1 MLLDTPYISS
11 TSSNIEIFVTPKG
24 ENTEILYGPS
34 SVIDRE
40 IKFISNAKFTI
51 DTCMDFTRTSITVGV
66 EPIKKLLLDATN
78 RNVRLRYIT
87 EITAENISY
96 CKELMKFTE
105 LRHLDGSLSNFM
117 VSDKEYLALGVS
129 QGTSDLAS
137 QIIYSNVKEIIE
149 RQKYIFNT
157 LWNKAIPVIKRIREI
172 EYDQTSITEV
182 LYGTENAVAR
192 GIEFMKNVK
201 ERMDICFDSKAPS
214 IVVEIDMYRN
224 GYEDI
229 RNRGGKIRAFTEIT
243 NDNIHHIKELLKIV
257 DELRHLDGM
266 KGGIA
271 VSETECMA
279 TTILQEATPL
289 TQVIYS
295 NNRAFVEQMQYI
307 FDVFWH
313 RAIPARQRIKEIEEG
328 IKREFIETIQD
339 PADVKTLVFK
349 LMDSA
354 THEISAIFPTVKTF
368 ERYQHEGVV
377 QFLSEVATQ
386 RNISVRVLSAKD
398 TDSKRQ
404 NQKLNIRY
412 LKEPPTLQSRVITII
427 IDNELSLTIELKDDT
442 KHCSSEAIGL
452 ATYSNSE
459 ATVLSY
465 ESIFEILWI
474 ESELPTK

>member
-1 MLLDTPYISS
+1 VTAEGEKTDISYGH
-11 TSSNIEIFVTPKG
+11 SNV
-24 ENTEILYGPS
+24 L
-34 SVIDRE
+34 DRE
-40 IKFISNAKFTI
+40 IQFISNAKLTI
-51 DTCMDFTRTSITVGV
+51 DTCMDYTRTLLTVGID
-66 EPIKKLLLDATN
+66 PIKRLLLEAKN
-78 RNVRLRYIT
+78 RNVKLRYIT
-87 EITAENISY
+87 EITSENISY

-105 LRHLDGSLSNFM
+105 LRHLEGSFSNFM
-117 VSDKEYLALGVS
+117 VSDDEYLALGGS
-129 QGTSDLAS
+129 QTMSDLAS
-137 QIIYSNVKEIIE
+137 QIIYSNVKEIIG
-149 RQKYIFNT
+149 RQKYIFDT
-157 LWNKAIPVIKRIREI
+157 LWNKAIPSLKKIREI
-172 EYDQTSITEV
+172 EDEQTSITEV
-182 LYGTENAVAR
+182 LYGAENAVAR
-192 GIEFMKNVK
+192 GIQFMKSVK

-214 IVVEIDMYRN
+214 IVVEIDIYRN
-224 GYEDI
+224 GYDEI
-229 RNRGGKIRAFTEIT
+229 RKRGGKIRAFTEIT
-243 NDNIHHIKELLKIV
+243 NDNIHHIKELLKFV

-307 FDVFWH
+307 FDVFWY
-313 RAIPARQRIKEIEEG
+313 RAIPARQRIREIEEG

-339 PADVKTLVFK
+339 PTDIKILVFK
-349 LMDSA
+349 LLDSA

-377 QFLSEVATQ
+377 QFLSEVAMR

-398 TDSKRQ
+398 TESKQQ

-442 KHCSSEAIGL
+442 KYDSSEAIGL

-465 ESIFEILWI
+465 ISIFEILWI
-474 ESELPTK
+474 ESVTK

>member
-1 MLLDTPYISS
+1 MLLDTPYISY
-11 TSSNIEIFVTPKG
+11 TSSSIEFFVTPEG
-24 ENTEILYGPS
+24 EKTDILYGPS
-34 SVIDRE
+34 NVIDRE
-40 IKFISNAKFTI
+40 IQFISNAKLTI
-51 DTCMDFTRTSITVGV
+51 DTCMDYTRTLLTVGI
-66 EPIKKLLLDATN
+66 EPIKKLLLDAKN
-78 RNVRLRYIT
+78 RNVKLRYIT

-105 LRHLDGSLSNFM
+105 LQHLDGSQSNFM
-117 VSDKEYLALGVS
+117 VSDEEYLAPAVS

-137 QIIYSNVKEIIE
+137 QLIYSNVKEIVE

-172 EYDQTSITEV
+172 EDEQTSITEV

-192 GIEFMKNVK
+192 GIQFMKSVK

-214 IVVEIDMYRN
+214 IVVEIDVYRN

-229 RNRGGKIRAFTEIT
+229 RKRGGKIRAFTEIT
-243 NDNIHHIKELLKIV
+243 NDNIQHIKELLKIV

-307 FDVFWH
+307 FDVFWY
-313 RAIPARQRIKEIEEG
+313 RAIPARQRIREIEEG

-339 PADVKTLVFK
+339 PADIKTLVFK

-368 ERYQHEGVV
+368 ERYQREGVV
-377 QFLSEVATQ
+377 QFLTQ

-398 TDSKRQ
+398 TESKRQ

-442 KHCSSEAIGL
+442 KYDSSEATGL

-465 ESIFEILWI
+465 ISIFEILWI
-474 ESELPTK
+474 ESELPFN

>member
-1 MLLDTPYISS
+1 MLLDTPYISY
-11 TSSNIEIFVTPKG
+11 TSSSIEFFVTPEG
-24 ENTEILYGPS
+24 EKTDILYGPS
-34 SVIDRE
+34 NVIDRE
-40 IKFISNAKFTI
+40 IQFISNAKLPI
-51 DTCMDFTRTSITVGV
+51 DTFMDYTCMDYTLLTVGI
-66 EPIKKLLLDATN
+66 EPIKKLLLDAKN
-78 RNVRLRYIT
+78 RNVKLRYIT
-87 EITAENISY
+87 EITTENISY

-105 LRHLDGSLSNFM
+105 LRHLDGSQSNFM
-117 VSDKEYLALGVS
+117 VSDEEYLAPAVS

-137 QIIYSNVKEIIE
+137 QLIYSNVKEIVE

-172 EYDQTSITEV
+172 EDEQTSITEV

-192 GIEFMKNVK
+192 GIQFMKSVK
-201 ERMDICFDSKAPS
+201 ERMDICFDNKAPS
-214 IVVEIDMYRN
+214 IVVEIDVYRN

-229 RNRGGKIRAFTEIT
+229 RKRGGKIRAFTEIT
-243 NDNIHHIKELLKIV
+243 NDNIQHIKELLKIV

-307 FDVFWH
+307 FDVFWY
-313 RAIPARQRIKEIEEG
+313 RAIPARQRIREIEEG

-339 PADVKTLVFK
+339 PADIKTLVFK

-368 ERYQHEGVV
+368 ERYQREGVV
-377 QFLSEVATQ
+377 QFLTQ

-398 TDSKRQ
+398 TESKRQ

-442 KHCSSEAIGL
+442 KYDSSEATGL

-465 ESIFEILWI
+465 ISIFEILWI
-474 ESELPTK
+474 ESELPAN

>member
-1 MLLDTPYISS
+1 MTPEREK
-11 TSSNIEIFVTPKG
+11 TD
-24 ENTEILYGPS
+24 ILYGPS
-34 SVIDRE
+34 DVIDRE
-40 IKFISNAKFTI
+40 IQFISNAKLTI
-51 DTCMDFTRTSITVGV
+51 DTCMDYTRTLLTVGI
-66 EPIKKLLLDATN
+66 ESIKKLLLDAKN
-78 RNVRLRYIT
+78 RNVKLRYIT
-87 EITAENISY
+87 DITSENISY

-105 LRHLDGSLSNFM
+105 LRHLDGSQSNFM
-117 VSDKEYLALGVS
+117 VSEKEYLAPGGS
-129 QGTSDLAS
+129 QGMSDLGS
-137 QIIYSNVKEIIE
+137 QIIYSNVKEIVE

-157 LWNKAIPVIKRIREI
+157 LWNKAIPIINRIREI
-172 EYDQTSITEV
+172 EDKKTSITEV
-182 LYGTENAVAR
+182 LYGTENTVAR
-192 GIEFMKNVK
+192 GIQFMKSVK
-201 ERMDICFDSKAPS
+201 QRMDICFDSKAPS
-214 IVVEIDMYRN
+214 IVVEIEIYRD

-229 RNRGGKIRAFTEIT
+229 RKRGGKIRAFTEIT

-279 TTILQEATPL
+279 TTVLQEATPL

-295 NNRAFVEQMQYI
+295 NNSAFVEQMQHI
-307 FDVFWH
+307 FDVFWY
-313 RAIPARQRIKEIEEG
+313 RAIPARQRIREIEEG

-339 PADVKTLVFK
+339 PADIKTLVFK

-368 ERYQHEGVV
+368 ERYRHEGVV

-398 TDSKRQ
+398 TELKRQ

-442 KHCSSEAIGL
+442 KYDSSEATGL

-465 ESIFEILWI
+465 ISIFEILWI
-474 ESELPTK
+474 ESELPTFSHRVV

>member
-1 MLLDTPYISS
+1 
-11 TSSNIEIFVTPKG
+11 
-24 ENTEILYGPS
+24 
-34 SVIDRE
+34 RE
-40 IKFISNAKFTI
+40 IQFISNAKLTI
-51 DTCMDFTRTSITVGV
+51 DTCMDYTRTLLTVGI
-66 EPIKKLLLDATN
+66 EPIKKILLDAKN
-78 RNVRLRYIT
+78 RNVKLRYIT
-87 EITAENISY
+87 KITTENISY

-105 LRHLDGSLSNFM
+105 LRHLDGSLNNFM
-117 VSDKEYLALGVS
+117 VSDEEYLASGGS
-129 QGTSDLAS
+129 QGMSDLES
-137 QIIYSNVKEIIE
+137 QIIYSNVKEIVE

-172 EYDQTSITEV
+172 EEEQTSITEV

-192 GIEFMKNVK
+192 GIQFMKNVK
-201 ERMDICFDSKAPS
+201 ERMDICFDNKAPS
-214 IVVEIDMYRN
+214 IVVEIDIYRN

-229 RNRGGKIRAFTEIT
+229 RKNGGKIRAFTEIT
-243 NDNIHHIKELLKIV
+243 NDNIRHIKELLKIV

-279 TTILQEATPL
+279 TTILHEAKPL

-295 NNRAFVEQMQYI
+295 NNKAFVEQMQYI
-307 FDVFWH
+307 FDVFWYK
-313 RAIPARQRIKEIEEG
+313 AIPARQRLREIEEG

-339 PADVKTLVFK
+339 PADIKTLVFK
-349 LMDSA
+349 LMNSA
-354 THEISAIFPTVKTF
+354 THEISVLFPTVKTF

-377 QFLSEVATQ
+377 HFLSEVATQ

-398 TDSKRQ
+398 TESKRQ
-404 NQKLNIRY
+404 NQKLNMRY

-442 KHCSSEAIGL
+442 KYDSSEATGL

-465 ESIFEILWI
+465 ISIFEILCI
-474 ESELPTK
+474 ESELPTG